1 MRVEQRR
8 TVAHSIFRSGPLSD
22 RICGRWDS
30 TVELEVGTIVQVA
43 TLTGPVSPA
52 ASLCSLSLP
61 LSSLFI
67 LLSSFF
73 FIFLSPHL
81 SRTHELTTR
90 VCASRVFALLFFGS
104 GQCRTHSPLLWCRRL
119 CLSPLVVSH
128 CWVPSSLLC
137 CGVSV
142 CSLLLD

>member
-90 VCASRVFALLFFGS
+90 VCASPPSPPYVRCLGS
-104 GQCRTHSPLLWCRRL
+104 YDGPEVMRRGMGSMPRGTSTMGMVMVKHSLDMRCGQ
-119 CLSPLVVSH
+119 
-128 CWVPSSLLC
+128 
-137 CGVSV
+137 G
-142 CSLLLD
+142 